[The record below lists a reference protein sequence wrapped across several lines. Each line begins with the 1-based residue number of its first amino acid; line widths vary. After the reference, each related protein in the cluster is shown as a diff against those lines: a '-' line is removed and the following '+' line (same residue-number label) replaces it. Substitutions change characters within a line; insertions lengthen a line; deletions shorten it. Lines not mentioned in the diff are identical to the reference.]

1 MAGKPIIGIGSTSG
15 GLGGFV
21 PQVNRTG
28 YTSLRERKLF
38 YSQRE
43 VGLLCLKQ
51 FAAVTGNFPWEQLW
65 QKMLLLVSCSIP

>member
-43 VGLLCLKQ
+43 VGLFLPKTIL
-51 FAAVTGNFPWEQLW
+51 GG
-65 QKMLLLVSCSIP
+65 